1 MKFKVKKIHHRLDFM
16 DMTTI
21 YEQFD
26 QYQSTYMVFEGGFP
40 ECIHC
45 QLMK

>member
-1 MKFKVKKIHHRLDFM
+1 MKFKVKKIHHRFDFV

-26 QYQSTYMVFEGGFP
+26 QYQSTYIFSKEVSQNAF
-40 ECIHC
+40 IVN
-45 QLMK
+45 

>member
-1 MKFKVKKIHHRLDFM
+1 MGSWTISQKMKYKVKKIHHRLDFM

-26 QYQSTYMVFEGGFP
+26 QYQSNNIFS
-40 ECIHC
+40 
-45 QLMK
+45 